1 MVSPKNLLQLPIV
14 QELDATEQF
23 YIVKNQKDYRLTLAV
38 LLTLFTKQRIGL
50 ENVDNTPDLQKPIS
64 DAVRMELDGKA
75 NKPEVVP
82 YTVFNQ
88 LVEQLQN
95 YISAP
100 QLNSILGEINNALNT
115 KEDKQVVTDKITTA
129 LAPISASLA
138 LINNEITLL
147 KQAQLTGYV
156 TTDQLVEAIEAF
168 RVQMEQSIASQ
179 VSLLL
184 EPTTTSLAQLIQ
196 QVTAQYDAQAI
207 QNGTLTLG
215 IEANRVSL
223 VVLEQ
228 KVATL
233 ESHDQLVLGP
243 NEW

>member
-1 MVSPKNLLQLPIV
+1 MVAPRNLLQLPIV

-23 YIVKNQKDYRLTLAV
+23 YIVKDQKDYRLTLAV

-64 DAVRMELDGKA
+64 DAVQMELDGKA
-75 NKPEVVP
+75 NKLEVVP
-82 YTVFNQ
+82 YAIFNQ

-100 QLNSILGEINNALNT
+100 QLNNILTEINTALNK
-115 KEDKQVVTDKITTA
+115 KEDKLVVTDKITAA
-129 LAPISASLA
+129 LAPISSKLT
-138 LINNEITLL
+138 LISSEISLL
-147 KQAQLTGYV
+147 KQTQTTGYA
-156 TTDQLVEAIEAF
+156 TTAQLVEAIETF

-179 VSLLL
+179 VGLLL
-184 EPTTTSLAQLIQ
+184 EPTTTSLAELIQ

-207 QNGTLTLG
+207 QNGTMTLR

>member
-75 NKPEVVP
+75 NKLEVVP
-82 YTVFNQ
+82 YAVFNQ

-100 QLNSILGEINNALNT
+100 QLNNILTEINTALNT
-115 KEDKQVVTDKITTA
+115 KEDKLAVTDKITAA
-129 LAPISASLA
+129 LAPISTNLA
-138 LINNEITLL
+138 LISNEISLL
-147 KQAQLTGYV
+147 KQTQTTGYA
-156 TTDQLVEAIEAF
+156 TTAQLVEAIEAF

-184 EPTTTSLAQLIQ
+184 EPTTSSLAQLIQ
-196 QVTAQYDAQAI
+196 QVTSQYEAQAGQI
-207 QNGTLTLG
+207 GALTLG
-215 IEANRVSL
+215 LEAQQVSL

-228 KVATL
+228 KVTAL
-233 ESHDQLVLGP
+233 ESRDQLVLGRSD
-243 NEW
+243 W

>member
-1 MVSPKNLLQLPIV
+1 MVAPKNLLQLPAL
-14 QELDATEQF
+14 QELDTSEQF
-23 YIVKNQKDYRLTLAV
+23 YLVKDQKDYRLSLAV

-50 ENVDNTPDLQKPIS
+50 ENVDNTSDAQKPVS

-75 NKPEVVP
+75 NKLEVVP

-156 TTDQLVEAIEAF
+156 TTDQLVEAIETF
-168 RVQMEQSIASQ
+168 RVQMEQSVASQ

-184 EPTTTSLAQLIQ
+184 EPTTSSLAQLIQ
-196 QVTAQYDAQAI
+196 QVTSQYEAQAGQI
-207 QNGTLTLG
+207 GALTLG
-215 IEANRVSL
+215 LEAQQVSL

-228 KVATL
+228 KVTAL
-233 ESHDQLVLGP
+233 ESRDQLVLGP
-243 NEW
+243 NDW